1 MLNNVTGNGI
11 ELAAD
16 PPYKLNSPSH
26 TSKVERWFSRRK
38 QVDIF

>member
-16 PPYKLNSPSH
+16 PPYELKFPFCSFV
-26 TSKVERWFSRRK
+26 TY
-38 QVDIF
+38 I